1 LIILY
6 NLIEDILD
14 TSDNIE
20 ETNDPAFGSSP
31 TIVDE
36 SQNNFLSEVEENKE
50 KSTLKNS
57 YKVLARKYR
66 PQNFEDLMG
75 QEIMVQTL
83 KNAFKTNRI
92 AHAYILTGVRGIGK
106 TTTARLLARSLN
118 YETETINEPNI
129 EMSELGRHCLEI
141 MESRHI
147 DVIEMDAA
155 SRTGIADIREI
166 IDSVNY
172 SPSSARYKIYI
183 IDEVHM
189 LSKAAFNGLL
199 KTLEE
204 PPSHVKF
211 IFATTE
217 VQKIP
222 LTILSRCQR
231 FDLKRFD
238 HDMIKS
244 LLNNV
249 CEKEMVSVE
258 DPIIDL
264 IAKASGGSA
273 RDSLSLLDQAMAL
286 SNDGNISEEK
296 IRQML
301 GLSDQ
306 SRIIDLYEFIS
317 NAEVEK
323 ALLEAKNQADIGID
337 PVNLIESLGDLIHEL
352 TRLKVTESNDD
363 NLSLG
368 PEGLNRIKALKDKT
382 TVKHLSRYWQM
393 ILKASSE
400 IKNFS
405 NPLAALEMA
414 IIRMAYISDLPTP
427 DEIIKKIEGN
437 DLKLTEKKSPNSE
450 LKNSV
455 KAIPTVSVKSVQ
467 QEKIIEETSDTDP
480 KSFEDIIELVRLKK
494 NIRLQYDLEN
504 NVSLVSFEKGKI
516 ELNILNS
523 DEKILF
529 TLSSKLQEWTKEKWL
544 VVSSSS
550 EGQKTIKEVRDD
562 DEFETRSLIKEHP
575 IYTKASME
583 FDNVDIIS
591 IEEVSK
597 LSLVNDKINDKDD
610 KVENK

>member
-1 LIILY
+1 
-6 NLIEDILD
+6 LD

-20 ETNDPAFGSSP
+20 ETKDLDSDFSQ
-31 TIVDE
+31 TMVDE
-36 SQNNFLSEVEENKE
+36 NQDNLLYEVEENKE
-50 KSTLKNS
+50 KPSSKNN

-118 YETETINEPNI
+118 YETEIINEPNI
-129 EMSELGRHCLEI
+129 DMLEFGKHCLEI

-204 PPSHVKF
+204 PPPHVKF

-244 LLNNV
+244 LINKV
-249 CEKEMVSVE
+249 CEKEKVSIE

-286 SNDGNISEEK
+286 SNDCNISEEK

-317 NAEVEK
+317 NTEIEK
-323 ALLEAKNQADIGID
+323 ALLEVKNQVDIGID

-352 TRLKVTESNDD
+352 TRLKVTDSKDD

-368 PEGLNRIKALKDKT
+368 PESFNRIKLLKDKIS
-382 TVKHLSRYWQM
+382 VKHLSRYWQM

-405 NPLAALEMA
+405 KPLAALEMA
-414 IIRMAYISDLPTP
+414 IIRMSYISDLPTP

-437 DLKLTEKKSPNSE
+437 NTIKSEKKSLNSE
-450 LKNSV
+450 ENNSI
-455 KAIPTVSVKSVQ
+455 KDIPTVSVKPVQ
-467 QEKIIEETSDTDP
+467 QEKIIEENSEVDP
-480 KSFEDIIELVRLKK
+480 KSFEDVIELARLNK
-494 NIRLQYDLEN
+494 NIRLHYDLEN
-504 NVSLVSFEKGKI
+504 NVSLVSFKKGKI
-516 ELNILNS
+516 ELNILNN

-529 TLSSKLQEWTKEKWL
+529 TLSNKLHEWTNEKWL
-544 VVSSSS
+544 IVSSPAQ
-550 EGQKTIKEVRDD
+550 GKKTIKEVRDD
-562 DEFETRSLIKEHP
+562 DELELRSLIKEHP
-575 IYTKASME
+575 IYKKAIIE
-583 FDNVDIIS
+583 FDTVDITS
-591 IEEVSK
+591 IEEVPK
-597 LSLVNDKINDKDD
+597 LSLVSNENNDKDD
-610 KVENK
+610 KVEDK

>member
-1 LIILY
+1 
-6 NLIEDILD
+6 LD

-20 ETNDPAFGSSP
+20 ETNDSALDSSP
-31 TIVDE
+31 TMVDE
-36 SQNNFLSEVEENKE
+36 NQDNFLSEVEENKE
-50 KSTLKNS
+50 KSSSKNS

-129 EMSELGRHCLEI
+129 DMLELGKHCLEI

-155 SRTGIADIREI
+155 SRTGISDIREI

-204 PPSHVKF
+204 PPPHVKF

-238 HDMIKS
+238 HDMIK
-244 LLNNV
+244 LLISKV
-249 CEKEMVSVE
+249 CEKEMVSIE
-258 DPIIDL
+258 DSIIDL

-286 SNDGNISEEK
+286 SSDGNISEEK

-317 NAEVEK
+317 NTEIEK
-323 ALLEAKNQADIGID
+323 ALLEVKDQVDIGTD

-352 TRLKVTESNDD
+352 TRLKVTDSNDD

-368 PEGLNRIKALKDKT
+368 PDGFSRIKSLKDKIS
-382 TVKHLSRYWQM
+382 VKHLSRYWQM

-405 NPLAALEMA
+405 KPLAALEMA
-414 IIRMAYISDLPTP
+414 IIRMSYISDLPTP

-437 DLKLTEKKSPNSE
+437 KTELSEKKSPNSE
-450 LKNSV
+450 LNSTNSEANSTMKV
-455 KAIPTVSVKSVQ
+455 VPAVSVKPVQ
-467 QEKIIEETSDTDP
+467 QEKMIEENREFNP
-480 KSFEDIIELVRLKK
+480 KSFEDIIELVRLNK

-516 ELNILNS
+516 ELNILNN

-529 TLSSKLQEWTKEKWL
+529 TLSNKLQEWTNEKWL
-544 VVSSSS
+544 IVSSSAQ
-550 EGQKTIKEVRDD
+550 GQKTIKEVRDD
-562 DEFETRSLIKEHP
+562 DKFELQSLIKEHP
-575 IYTKASME
+575 IYKKAIME
-583 FDNVDIIS
+583 FDIVDITS
-591 IEEVSK
+591 IEEVPK
-597 LSLVNDKINDKDD
+597 LSLVSNENNYKDD
-610 KVENK
+610 KVEDK

>member
-1 LIILY
+1 M
-6 NLIEDILD
+6 D
-14 TSDNIE
+14 TSDNIGE
-20 ETNDPAFGSSP
+20 NNDSVLESSP
-31 TIVDE
+31 TMADE
-36 SQNNFLSEVEENKE
+36 NQNNFLSEVEENSE
-50 KSTLKNS
+50 KSSSKNS

-129 EMSELGRHCLEI
+129 DMLELGKHCLEI

-204 PPSHVKF
+204 PPPHVKF

-238 HDMIKS
+238 HDMIK
-244 LLNNV
+244 LLINKV
-249 CEKEMVSVE
+249 CEKEMVSIE

-286 SNDGNISEEK
+286 SNDDNISEEK

-317 NAEVEK
+317 NTEIEK
-323 ALLEAKNQADIGID
+323 ALLEVKDQVDIGID

-352 TRLKVTESNDD
+352 TRLKVTDSKDD

-368 PEGLNRIKALKDKT
+368 PEGFNRIKLLKDKT
-382 TVKHLSRYWQM
+382 SVKHLSRYWQM

-405 NPLAALEMA
+405 KPLAALEMA
-414 IIRMAYISDLPTP
+414 IIRMSYISDLPTP
-427 DEIIKKIEGN
+427 DEIIKKIEEGN
-437 DLKLTEKKSPNSE
+437 AESSEKKSPNSE
-450 LKNSV
+450 INNSI
-455 KAIPTVSVKSVQ
+455 KIIPTVSVKPVQ
-467 QEKIIEETSDTDP
+467 QEKIIEENNQVDP
-480 KSFEDIIELVRLKK
+480 KSFEDIIELVRLNK

-516 ELNILNS
+516 ELNILNN

-529 TLSSKLQEWTKEKWL
+529 TLSNKLQEWTNEKWL
-544 VVSSSS
+544 IVSSSAK
-550 EGQKTIKEVRDD
+550 GQKTIKEVRDD
-562 DEFETRSLIKEHP
+562 DKFELQSLIKEHP
-575 IYTKASME
+575 IYTKAKME
-583 FDNVDIIS
+583 FDTVDITS
-591 IEEVSK
+591 IEEVPK
-597 LSLVNDKINDKDD
+597 LSLVSNENNDKED
-610 KVENK
+610 KVEDK

>member
-1 LIILY
+1 M
-6 NLIEDILD
+6 D

-20 ETNDPAFGSSP
+20 ETNDTVLDSSP
-31 TIVDE
+31 TMADE
-36 SQNNFLSEVEENKE
+36 NQDNFLSEVEENKE
-50 KSTLKNS
+50 KSSSKNS

-118 YETETINEPNI
+118 YETEAINKPNI
-129 EMSELGRHCLEI
+129 DMSELGKHCLEI

-238 HDMIKS
+238 HDMIK
-244 LLNNV
+244 LLINKV
-249 CEKEMVSVE
+249 CKKEMVSIE

-317 NAEVEK
+317 NTEIEK
-323 ALLEAKNQADIGID
+323 ALLEVKDQVDIGID
-337 PVNLIESLGDLIHEL
+337 PINLIESLGDLIHEL
-352 TRLKVTESNDD
+352 TRLKVTDSNDD

-368 PEGLNRIKALKDKT
+368 PEGFNRIKSLKDKT
-382 TVKHLSRYWQM
+382 SVKHLSRYWQM

-405 NPLAALEMA
+405 KPLAALEMA
-414 IIRMAYISDLPTP
+414 IIRMSYISDLPTP
-427 DEIIKKIEGN
+427 DEIIKKIEEKN
-437 DLKLTEKKSPNSE
+437 TELSEKKSPDSEINNSI
-450 LKNSV
+450 KV
-455 KAIPTVSVKSVQ
+455 TPTVSVKPVQ
-467 QEKIIEETSDTDP
+467 QEKIIEENCDTDL
-480 KSFEDIIELVRLKK
+480 KSFEDIIELVKLNK

-504 NVSLVSFEKGKI
+504 NVSLVSFERGKI
-516 ELNILNS
+516 ELNILNN

-529 TLSSKLQEWTKEKWL
+529 TLSNKLKEWTHEKWL
-544 VVSSSS
+544 VVNSSLQ
-550 EGQKTIKEVRDD
+550 GKKTIKEVRDNK
-562 DEFETRSLIKEHP
+562 EFELQSLIKEHP
-575 IYTKASME
+575 IYTKAIME
-583 FDNVDIIS
+583 FDTVEISS
-591 IEEVSK
+591 IEEVPK
-597 LSLVNDKINDKDD
+597 LSLVSNKNNDKED
-610 KVENK
+610 KVKDK

>member
-1 LIILY
+1 M
-6 NLIEDILD
+6 E

-20 ETNDPAFGSSP
+20 ETNDTVLDSSQ
-31 TIVDE
+31 TMADE
-36 SQNNFLSEVEENKE
+36 NQDNLLSEVEENNE
-50 KSTLKNS
+50 KSSKNS

-83 KNAFKTNRI
+83 KNAFKINRI

-129 EMSELGRHCLEI
+129 DMLELGKHCLEI

-204 PPSHVKF
+204 PPPHVKF

-238 HDMIKS
+238 HDMIK
-244 LLNNV
+244 LLINKV
-249 CEKEMVSVE
+249 CEKEMVSIE

-317 NAEVEK
+317 NTEIEK
-323 ALLEAKNQADIGID
+323 ALLEVKDQVDIGID
-337 PVNLIESLGDLIHEL
+337 PVILIESLGDLIHEL
-352 TRLKVTESNDD
+352 TRLKVTDSNDD

-368 PEGLNRIKALKDKT
+368 PEGFSRIKSLKDKIS
-382 TVKHLSRYWQM
+382 VKHLSRYWQM

-405 NPLAALEMA
+405 KPLAALEMA
-414 IIRMAYISDLPTP
+414 IIRMSYISDLPTP

-437 DLKLTEKKSPNSE
+437 KTELSEKKSPNSE
-450 LKNSV
+450 ANNTIKV
-455 KAIPTVSVKSVQ
+455 VPTVSVKPVQ
-467 QEKIIEETSDTDP
+467 QEKIIEENSEFDT
-480 KSFEDIIELVRLKK
+480 KSFEDIIELVRLNK

-516 ELNILNS
+516 ELNILNN

-529 TLSSKLQEWTKEKWL
+529 TLSNKLQEWTNEKWL
-544 VVSSSS
+544 IVSSS
-550 EGQKTIKEVRDD
+550 EQGQKTIKEVRDD
-562 DEFETRSLIKEHP
+562 DKFELQSLIKEHP
-575 IYTKASME
+575 IYKKAIME
-583 FDNVDIIS
+583 FDIVNITS
-591 IEEVSK
+591 IEEVPK
-597 LSLVNDKINDKDD
+597 LSLVSNENNDKDD
-610 KVENK
+610 KIEDK

>member
-1 LIILY
+1 M
-6 NLIEDILD
+6 D

-20 ETNDPAFGSSP
+20 ETNDSVLDSSP
-31 TIVDE
+31 TMSDE
-36 SQNNFLSEVEENKE
+36 NQNNFLSEVEENSE
-50 KSTLKNS
+50 KPSSKNS

-66 PQNFEDLMG
+66 PQNFDDLMG

-118 YETETINEPNI
+118 YETETISEPNI
-129 EMSELGRHCLEI
+129 DISELGKHCLEI

-204 PPSHVKF
+204 PPPHVKF

-238 HDMIKS
+238 NDMIK
-244 LLNNV
+244 LLINKV
-249 CEKEMVSVE
+249 CEKEMVSIE

-264 IAKASGGSA
+264 IARASGGSA

-306 SRIIDLYEFIS
+306 GRIIDLYEFIS
-317 NAEVEK
+317 NTEIEK
-323 ALLEAKNQADIGID
+323 ALLEVKDQVDIGID
-337 PVNLIESLGDLIHEL
+337 PINLIESLGDLIHEL
-352 TRLKVTESNDD
+352 TRLKVTDSNDD

-368 PEGLNRIKALKDKT
+368 PEGFNRIKSLKDKT
-382 TVKHLSRYWQM
+382 SVKHLSRYWQM

-405 NPLAALEMA
+405 KPLAALEMA
-414 IIRMAYISDLPTP
+414 IIRMSYISDLPTP
-427 DEIIKKIEGN
+427 DEIIKKIEEKN
-437 DLKLTEKKSPNSE
+437 TELSEKKSPDSEINNSI
-450 LKNSV
+450 KV
-455 KAIPTVSVKSVQ
+455 TPTVSVKPVQ
-467 QEKIIEETSDTDP
+467 QEKIIEENCDTDL
-480 KSFEDIIELVRLKK
+480 KSFEDIIELVKLNK

-504 NVSLVSFEKGKI
+504 NVSLVSFERGKI
-516 ELNILNS
+516 ELNILNN

-529 TLSSKLQEWTKEKWL
+529 TLSNKLQEWTHEKWL
-544 VVSSSS
+544 VVSSSLQ
-550 EGQKTIKEVRDD
+550 GKKTIKEVRDD
-562 DEFETRSLIKEHP
+562 KEFELQSLIKEHP
-575 IYTKASME
+575 IYTKAIME
-583 FDNVDIIS
+583 FDTVEISS
-591 IEEVSK
+591 IEEVPK
-597 LSLVNDKINDKDD
+597 LSLVSNKNNDKED
-610 KVENK
+610 KVKDK

>member
-1 LIILY
+1 M
-6 NLIEDILD
+6 D

>member
-1 LIILY
+1 M
-6 NLIEDILD
+6 D

-20 ETNDPAFGSSP
+20 ETNDTVLDSSP
-31 TIVDE
+31 TMADE
-36 SQNNFLSEVEENKE
+36 NQDNFLSEVEENKE
-50 KSTLKNS
+50 KSSSKNS

-118 YETETINEPNI
+118 YETEAINEPNI
-129 EMSELGRHCLEI
+129 DMSELGKHCLEI

-238 HDMIKS
+238 HDMIK
-244 LLNNV
+244 LLINKV
-249 CEKEMVSVE
+249 CKKEMVSIE

-317 NAEVEK
+317 NTEIEK
-323 ALLEAKNQADIGID
+323 ALLEVKDQVDIGID

-352 TRLKVTESNDD
+352 TRLKVTDSNDD

-368 PEGLNRIKALKDKT
+368 PEGFSRIKSLKDKIS
-382 TVKHLSRYWQM
+382 VKHLSRYWQM

-405 NPLAALEMA
+405 KSLAALEMA
-414 IIRMAYISDLPTP
+414 IIRMSYISDLPTP
-427 DEIIKKIEGN
+427 DEIIKKIEEN
-437 DLKLTEKKSPNSE
+437 KTESSEKKSPNSE
-450 LKNSV
+450 TNNNIKV
-455 KAIPTVSVKSVQ
+455 VPTVSVKPVQ
-467 QEKIIEETSDTDP
+467 QEKIIEENSEFDP
-480 KSFEDIIELVRLKK
+480 KGFEDIIELVRLNK

-516 ELNILNS
+516 ELNILNN

-529 TLSSKLQEWTKEKWL
+529 NLSNKLQEWTNEKWL
-544 VVSSSS
+544 IVSSSAQ
-550 EGQKTIKEVRDD
+550 GQKTIQEVRDD
-562 DEFETRSLIKEHP
+562 DKFELQSLIKEHP
-575 IYTKASME
+575 IYKKTIME
-583 FDNVDIIS
+583 FDIVDITS
-591 IEEVSK
+591 IEEVPK
-597 LSLVNDKINDKDD
+597 LSLVSNENNDKDD
-610 KVENK
+610 KVEDK

>member
-1 LIILY
+1 M
-6 NLIEDILD
+6 D

-83 KNAFKTNRI
+83 RNAFKTNRI

-244 LLNNV
+244 LINNV
-249 CEKEMVSVE
+249 CEKEMVSIE
-258 DPIIDL
+258 DQIIDL

-273 RDSLSLLDQAMAL
+273 RDSLSLLDQAIAL

-306 SRIIDLYEFIS
+306 NRIIDLYEFIS

-323 ALLEAKNQADIGID
+323 ALLEAKDQADTGID

-368 PEGLNRIKALKDKT
+368 PEGLNRIKSLKDKT

>member
-1 LIILY
+1 M
-6 NLIEDILD
+6 D

-20 ETNDPAFGSSP
+20 ETNDTVLDSSP
-31 TIVDE
+31 TMADE
-36 SQNNFLSEVEENKE
+36 NQDNFLSEVEENKE
-50 KSTLKNS
+50 KSSSKNS

-118 YETETINEPNI
+118 YETEAINKPNI
-129 EMSELGRHCLEI
+129 DMSELGKHCLEI

-238 HDMIKS
+238 HDMIK
-244 LLNNV
+244 LLINKV
-249 CEKEMVSVE
+249 CKKEMVSIE

-317 NAEVEK
+317 NTEIEK
-323 ALLEAKNQADIGID
+323 ALLEVKDQVDIGID

-352 TRLKVTESNDD
+352 TRLKVTDSNDD

-368 PEGLNRIKALKDKT
+368 PEGFSRIKSLKDKIS
-382 TVKHLSRYWQM
+382 VKHLSRYWQM

-405 NPLAALEMA
+405 KSLAALEMA
-414 IIRMAYISDLPTP
+414 IIRMSYISDLPTP
-427 DEIIKKIEGN
+427 DEIIKKIEEN
-437 DLKLTEKKSPNSE
+437 KTESSEKKSPNSE
-450 LKNSV
+450 TNNNIKV
-455 KAIPTVSVKSVQ
+455 VPTVSVKPVQ
-467 QEKIIEETSDTDP
+467 QEKIIEENSEFDP
-480 KSFEDIIELVRLKK
+480 KGFEDIIELVRLNK

-504 NVSLVSFEKGKI
+504 NVSLVSFQKGKI
-516 ELNILNS
+516 ELNILNN

-529 TLSSKLQEWTKEKWL
+529 TLSNKLQEWTNEKWL
-544 VVSSSS
+544 IVSSSAQ
-550 EGQKTIKEVRDD
+550 GQKTIQELRDD
-562 DEFETRSLIKEHP
+562 DKFELQSLIKEHP
-575 IYTKASME
+575 IYKKTIME
-583 FDNVDIIS
+583 FDIVDITS
-591 IEEVSK
+591 IEEVPK
-597 LSLVNDKINDKDD
+597 LSLVSNENNNKDD
-610 KVENK
+610 KVEDE

>member
-1 LIILY
+1 M
-6 NLIEDILD
+6 D
-14 TSDNIE
+14 TSDNIGKN
-20 ETNDPAFGSSP
+20 NDSVLESSP
-31 TIVDE
+31 TMADE
-36 SQNNFLSEVEENKE
+36 NQNNFLSEVEENSE
-50 KSTLKNS
+50 KSSSKNS

-83 KNAFKTNRI
+83 KNAFKINRI

-129 EMSELGRHCLEI
+129 DMLELGRHCLEI

-204 PPSHVKF
+204 PPPHVKF

-238 HDMIKS
+238 HDMIK
-244 LLNNV
+244 LLINKV
-249 CEKEMVSVE
+249 CEKEMVSIE

-286 SNDGNISEEK
+286 SNDDNISEEK

-317 NAEVEK
+317 NTEIEK
-323 ALLEAKNQADIGID
+323 ALLEVKDQVDIGID

-352 TRLKVTESNDD
+352 TRLKVTDSKDD

-368 PEGLNRIKALKDKT
+368 PEGFNRIKLIKDKT
-382 TVKHLSRYWQM
+382 SVKHLSRYWQM

-405 NPLAALEMA
+405 KPLAALEMA
-414 IIRMAYISDLPTP
+414 IIRMSYISDLPTP
-427 DEIIKKIEGN
+427 DEIIKKIEEGN
-437 DLKLTEKKSPNSE
+437 AESSEKKSPNSE
-450 LKNSV
+450 INNSI
-455 KAIPTVSVKSVQ
+455 KIIPTVSVKPVQ
-467 QEKIIEETSDTDP
+467 QEKIIEENNQVDP
-480 KSFEDIIELVRLKK
+480 KSFEDIIELVRLNK

-504 NVSLVSFEKGKI
+504 NASLVSFEKGKI
-516 ELNILNS
+516 ELNILNN

-529 TLSSKLQEWTKEKWL
+529 TLSNKLQEWTNEKWL
-544 VVSSSS
+544 IVSSSAQ
-550 EGQKTIKEVRDD
+550 GQKTIKEVRDD
-562 DEFETRSLIKEHP
+562 DKFELQSLIKEHP
-575 IYTKASME
+575 IYTKAKTE
-583 FDNVDIIS
+583 FDTVDITS
-591 IEEVSK
+591 IEEVPK
-597 LSLVNDKINDKDD
+597 LSLVSNENSDKED
-610 KVENK
+610 KVEDK

>member
-1 LIILY
+1 M
-6 NLIEDILD
+6 D

-83 KNAFKTNRI
+83 RNAFKTNRI

-129 EMSELGRHCLEI
+129 EMSELDRHCLEI

-352 TRLKVTESNDD
+352 TRLKVTEDNGD

-467 QEKIIEETSDTDP
+467 QEKIIEETSDTNP

-597 LSLVNDKINDKDD
+597 LSLVNDKINDIDD
-610 KVENK
+610 KVEDK

>member
-1 LIILY
+1 M
-6 NLIEDILD
+6 D
-14 TSDNIE
+14 TSDKMDK
-20 ETNDPAFGSSP
+20 TNDLPLDSSP
-31 TIVDE
+31 TMVDE
-36 SQNNFLSEVEENKE
+36 NQNNFFSEVEENRE
-50 KSTLKNS
+50 KSSFKNS

-118 YETETINEPNI
+118 YETETVNEPNI
-129 EMSELGRHCLEI
+129 DMPEIGKHCQEI

-204 PPSHVKF
+204 PPTHVKF

-238 HDMIKS
+238 HDMIK
-244 LLNNV
+244 LLINNV
-249 CEKEMVSVE
+249 CEKEMISIE

-317 NAEVEK
+317 NTEVEK
-323 ALLEAKNQADIGID
+323 ALTEAKDQVDIGID

-352 TRLKVTESNDD
+352 TRLKVTDSNDD

-368 PEGLNRIKALKDKT
+368 PEGFDRIRSLKDKT
-382 TVKHLSRYWQM
+382 SVKYLSRYWQM

-405 NPLAALEMA
+405 KPLAALEMA

-427 DEIIKKIEGN
+427 DEIIKKIEGDN
-437 DLKLTEKKSPNSE
+437 VKPSEKKTSNSE
-450 LKNSV
+450 LNNSI
-455 KAIPTVSVKSVQ
+455 KAIPAVSVKPVQ
-467 QEKIIEETSDTDP
+467 QEKIIEESSYADP
-480 KSFEDIIELVRLKK
+480 KSFKDIIELIRLNK

-504 NVSLVSFEKGKI
+504 NVSLVSFERGKI
-516 ELNILNS
+516 ELNILNN
-523 DEKILF
+523 DEKILS
-529 TLSSKLQEWTKEKWL
+529 TLSNKLQELTHEKWSI
-544 VVSSSS
+544 VSSLS
-550 EGQKTIKEVRDD
+550 EGQKTIKEARDD
-562 DEFETRSLIKEHP
+562 DEFEVRSLIKEHP
-575 IYTKASME
+575 IYKEALNE

-591 IEEVSK
+591 IEEVPK
-597 LSLVNDKINDKDD
+597 LSLVGNENDDKDD
-610 KVENK
+610 RVENK

>member
-1 LIILY
+1 
-6 NLIEDILD
+6 LD

-20 ETNDPAFGSSP
+20 ETNDTVLDSSP
-31 TIVDE
+31 TMADE
-36 SQNNFLSEVEENKE
+36 NQDNFLSEVEENKE
-50 KSTLKNS
+50 KSSSKNS

-118 YETETINEPNI
+118 YETEAINEPNI
-129 EMSELGRHCLEI
+129 DMSELGKHCLEI

-238 HDMIKS
+238 HDMIK
-244 LLNNV
+244 LLINKV
-249 CEKEMVSVE
+249 CKKEMVSIE

-317 NAEVEK
+317 NTEIEK
-323 ALLEAKNQADIGID
+323 ALLEVKDQVDIGID

-352 TRLKVTESNDD
+352 TRLKVTDSNDD

-368 PEGLNRIKALKDKT
+368 PEGFSRIKSLKDKIS
-382 TVKHLSRYWQM
+382 VKHLSRYWQM

-405 NPLAALEMA
+405 KSLAALEMA
-414 IIRMAYISDLPTP
+414 IIRMSYISDLPTP
-427 DEIIKKIEGN
+427 DEIIKKIEEN
-437 DLKLTEKKSPNSE
+437 KTESSEKKSPNSE
-450 LKNSV
+450 TNNNIKV
-455 KAIPTVSVKSVQ
+455 VPTVSVKPVQ
-467 QEKIIEETSDTDP
+467 QEKIIEENSEFDP
-480 KSFEDIIELVRLKK
+480 KGFEDIIELVRLNK

-516 ELNILNS
+516 ELNILNN

-529 TLSSKLQEWTKEKWL
+529 NLSNKLQEWTNEKWL
-544 VVSSSS
+544 IVSSSAQ
-550 EGQKTIKEVRDD
+550 GQKTIQEVRDD
-562 DEFETRSLIKEHP
+562 DKFELQSLIKEHP
-575 IYTKASME
+575 IYKKTIME
-583 FDNVDIIS
+583 FDIVDITL
-591 IEEVSK
+591 IEEVPK
-597 LSLVNDKINDKDD
+597 LSLVSNENNDKDD
-610 KVENK
+610 KVEDE

>member
-1 LIILY
+1 
-6 NLIEDILD
+6 LD

-20 ETNDPAFGSSP
+20 ETNDTVLDSSP
-31 TIVDE
+31 TMADE
-36 SQNNFLSEVEENKE
+36 NQDNFLSEVEENKE
-50 KSTLKNS
+50 KSSSKNS

-118 YETETINEPNI
+118 YETEAINKPNI
-129 EMSELGRHCLEI
+129 DMSELGKHCLEI

-238 HDMIKS
+238 HDMIK
-244 LLNNV
+244 LLINKV
-249 CEKEMVSVE
+249 CKKEMVSIE

-317 NAEVEK
+317 NTEIEK
-323 ALLEAKNQADIGID
+323 ALLEVKDQVDIGID

-352 TRLKVTESNDD
+352 TRLKVTDSNDD

-368 PEGLNRIKALKDKT
+368 PEGFSRIKSLKDKIS
-382 TVKHLSRYWQM
+382 VKHLSRYWQM

-405 NPLAALEMA
+405 KSLAALEMA
-414 IIRMAYISDLPTP
+414 IIRMSYISDLPTP
-427 DEIIKKIEGN
+427 DEIIKKIEEN
-437 DLKLTEKKSPNSE
+437 KTESSEKKSPNSE
-450 LKNSV
+450 TNNNIKV
-455 KAIPTVSVKSVQ
+455 VPTVSVKPVQ
-467 QEKIIEETSDTDP
+467 QEKIIEENSEFDP
-480 KSFEDIIELVRLKK
+480 KGFEDIIELVRLNK

-516 ELNILNS
+516 ELNILNN

-529 TLSSKLQEWTKEKWL
+529 TLSNKLQEWTNEKWL
-544 VVSSSS
+544 IVSSSAQ
-550 EGQKTIKEVRDD
+550 GQKTIQELRDD
-562 DEFETRSLIKEHP
+562 DKFELQSLIKEHP
-575 IYTKASME
+575 IYKKTIME
-583 FDNVDIIS
+583 FDIVDITS
-591 IEEVSK
+591 IEEVPK
-597 LSLVNDKINDKDD
+597 LSLVSNENNDKDD
-610 KVENK
+610 KVEDE

>member
-1 LIILY
+1 M
-6 NLIEDILD
+6 D

-20 ETNDPAFGSSP
+20 ETNDSALDSSP
-31 TIVDE
+31 TMVDE
-36 SQNNFLSEVEENKE
+36 NQDNFLSEVEENKE
-50 KSTLKNS
+50 KSSSKNS

-129 EMSELGRHCLEI
+129 DMLELGKHCLEI

-155 SRTGIADIREI
+155 SRTGISDIREI

-204 PPSHVKF
+204 PPPHVKF

-238 HDMIKS
+238 HDMIK
-244 LLNNV
+244 LLISKV
-249 CEKEMVSVE
+249 CEKEMVSIE
-258 DPIIDL
+258 DSIIDL

-286 SNDGNISEEK
+286 SSDGNISEEK

-317 NAEVEK
+317 NTEIEK
-323 ALLEAKNQADIGID
+323 ALLEVKDQVDIGTD

-352 TRLKVTESNDD
+352 TRLKVTDSNDD

-368 PEGLNRIKALKDKT
+368 PEGFSRIKSLKDKIS
-382 TVKHLSRYWQM
+382 VKHLSRYWQM

-405 NPLAALEMA
+405 KPLAALEMA
-414 IIRMAYISDLPTP
+414 IIRMSYISDLPTP

-437 DLKLTEKKSPNSE
+437 KTELSEKKSPNSE
-450 LKNSV
+450 LNSTNSEANSTMKV
-455 KAIPTVSVKSVQ
+455 VPAVSVKPVQ
-467 QEKIIEETSDTDP
+467 QEKMIEENREFDP
-480 KSFEDIIELVRLKK
+480 KSFEDIIELVRLNK

-516 ELNILNS
+516 ELKILNN

-529 TLSSKLQEWTKEKWL
+529 TLSNKLQEWTNEKWL
-544 VVSSSS
+544 IVSSSAQ
-550 EGQKTIKEVRDD
+550 GQKTIKEVRDD
-562 DEFETRSLIKEHP
+562 DKFELQSLIKEHP
-575 IYTKASME
+575 IYKKAIME
-583 FDNVDIIS
+583 FDIVDITS
-591 IEEVSK
+591 IEEVPK
-597 LSLVNDKINDKDD
+597 LSLVSNENNYKDD
-610 KVENK
+610 KVEDK

>member
-1 LIILY
+1 M
-6 NLIEDILD
+6 D

-20 ETNDPAFGSSP
+20 ETNDSVLDSSP
-31 TIVDE
+31 TMSDE
-36 SQNNFLSEVEENKE
+36 NQNNFLSEVEENSE
-50 KSTLKNS
+50 KPSSKNS

-118 YETETINEPNI
+118 YETETISEPNI
-129 EMSELGRHCLEI
+129 DISELGKHCLEI

-204 PPSHVKF
+204 PPPHVKF

-238 HDMIKS
+238 NDMIK
-244 LLNNV
+244 LLINKV
-249 CEKEMVSVE
+249 CEKEMVSIE

-264 IAKASGGSA
+264 IARASGGSA

-306 SRIIDLYEFIS
+306 GRIIDLYEFIS
-317 NAEVEK
+317 NTEIEK
-323 ALLEAKNQADIGID
+323 ALLEVKDQVDIGID
-337 PVNLIESLGDLIHEL
+337 PINLIESLGDLIHEL
-352 TRLKVTESNDD
+352 TRLKVTDSNDD

-368 PEGLNRIKALKDKT
+368 PEGFNRIKSLKDKT
-382 TVKHLSRYWQM
+382 SVKHLSRYWQM

-405 NPLAALEMA
+405 KPLAALEMA
-414 IIRMAYISDLPTP
+414 IIRMSYISDLPTP
-427 DEIIKKIEGN
+427 DEIIKKIEEKN
-437 DLKLTEKKSPNSE
+437 TELSEKKSPDSEINNSI
-450 LKNSV
+450 KV
-455 KAIPTVSVKSVQ
+455 TPTVSVKPVQ
-467 QEKIIEETSDTDP
+467 QEKIIEENCDTDL
-480 KSFEDIIELVRLKK
+480 KSFEDIIELVKLNK

-504 NVSLVSFEKGKI
+504 NVSLVSFERGKI
-516 ELNILNS
+516 ELNILNN

-529 TLSSKLQEWTKEKWL
+529 TLSNKLQEWTHEKWL
-544 VVSSSS
+544 VVSSSLQ
-550 EGQKTIKEVRDD
+550 GKKTIKEVRDD
-562 DEFETRSLIKEHP
+562 KEFELQSLIKEHP
-575 IYTKASME
+575 IYTKAIME
-583 FDNVDIIS
+583 FDTVEISS
-591 IEEVSK
+591 IEEVPK
-597 LSLVNDKINDKDD
+597 LSLVSNKNNDKED
-610 KVENK
+610 KVKDK

>member
-1 LIILY
+1 M
-6 NLIEDILD
+6 D

-20 ETNDPAFGSSP
+20 ETNDTVLDSSP
-31 TIVDE
+31 TMADE
-36 SQNNFLSEVEENKE
+36 NQDNFLSEVEENKE
-50 KSTLKNS
+50 KSSSKNS

-118 YETETINEPNI
+118 YETEAINKPNI
-129 EMSELGRHCLEI
+129 DMSELGKHCLEI

-238 HDMIKS
+238 HDMIK
-244 LLNNV
+244 LLINKV
-249 CEKEMVSVE
+249 CKKEMVSIE

-317 NAEVEK
+317 NTEIEK
-323 ALLEAKNQADIGID
+323 ALLEVKDQVDIGID

-352 TRLKVTESNDD
+352 TRLKVTDSNDD

-368 PEGLNRIKALKDKT
+368 PEGFSRIKSLKDKIS
-382 TVKHLSRYWQM
+382 VKHLSRYWQM

-405 NPLAALEMA
+405 KSLAALEMA
-414 IIRMAYISDLPTP
+414 IIRMSYISDLPTP
-427 DEIIKKIEGN
+427 DEIIKKIEEN
-437 DLKLTEKKSPNSE
+437 KTESSEKKSPNSE
-450 LKNSV
+450 TNNNIKV
-455 KAIPTVSVKSVQ
+455 VPTVSVKPVQ
-467 QEKIIEETSDTDP
+467 QEKIIEENSEFDP
-480 KSFEDIIELVRLKK
+480 KGFEDIIELVRLNK

-516 ELNILNS
+516 ELNILNN

-529 TLSSKLQEWTKEKWL
+529 TLSNKLQEWTNEKWL
-544 VVSSSS
+544 IVSSSAQ
-550 EGQKTIKEVRDD
+550 GQKTIQELRDD
-562 DEFETRSLIKEHP
+562 DKFELQSLIKEHP
-575 IYTKASME
+575 IYKKTIME
-583 FDNVDIIS
+583 FDIVDITL
-591 IEEVSK
+591 IEEVPK
-597 LSLVNDKINDKDD
+597 LSLVSNENNDKDD
-610 KVENK
+610 KVEDE

>member
-1 LIILY
+1 M
-6 NLIEDILD
+6 E

-20 ETNDPAFGSSP
+20 ETNDIVLDSSQ
-31 TIVDE
+31 TMADE
-36 SQNNFLSEVEENKE
+36 NQDNLLSEVEENNE
-50 KSTLKNS
+50 KSSKNS

-83 KNAFKTNRI
+83 KNAFKINRI

-129 EMSELGRHCLEI
+129 DMLELGKHCLEI

-204 PPSHVKF
+204 PPLHVKF

-238 HDMIKS
+238 HDMIK
-244 LLNNV
+244 LLINKV
-249 CEKEMVSVE
+249 CEKEMVSIE

-317 NAEVEK
+317 NTEIEK
-323 ALLEAKNQADIGID
+323 ALLEVKDQVDIGID
-337 PVNLIESLGDLIHEL
+337 PVILIESLGDLIHEL
-352 TRLKVTESNDD
+352 TRLKVTDSNDD

-368 PEGLNRIKALKDKT
+368 PEGFSRIKSLKDKIS
-382 TVKHLSRYWQM
+382 VKHLSRYWQM

-405 NPLAALEMA
+405 KPLAALEMA
-414 IIRMAYISDLPTP
+414 IIRMSYISDLPTP

-437 DLKLTEKKSPNSE
+437 KTELSEKKSPNSE
-450 LKNSV
+450 ANNTIKV
-455 KAIPTVSVKSVQ
+455 VPTVSVKPVQ
-467 QEKIIEETSDTDP
+467 QEKIIEENSEFDT
-480 KSFEDIIELVRLKK
+480 KSFEDIIELVRLNK

-516 ELNILNS
+516 ELNILNN

-529 TLSSKLQEWTKEKWL
+529 TLSNKLQEWTNEKWL
-544 VVSSSS
+544 IVNSSAQ
-550 EGQKTIKEVRDD
+550 GQKTIKEVRDD
-562 DEFETRSLIKEHP
+562 DKFELQSLIKEHP
-575 IYTKASME
+575 IYKKAIME
-583 FDNVDIIS
+583 FDIVDITS
-591 IEEVSK
+591 IEEAPK
-597 LSLVNDKINDKDD
+597 LSLVSNENNYKDD
-610 KVENK
+610 KVEDK

>member
-1 LIILY
+1 
-6 NLIEDILD
+6 LD

-20 ETNDPAFGSSP
+20 EANDTVLDSSP
-31 TIVDE
+31 TMTDE
-36 SQNNFLSEVEENKE
+36 NQDNFLSETEENKE
-50 KSTLKNS
+50 KSSYKNS

-129 EMSELGRHCLEI
+129 DMLELGKHCLEI

-204 PPSHVKF
+204 PPPHVKF

-244 LLNNV
+244 LINKV
-249 CEKEMVSVE
+249 CEKERVSIE

-286 SNDGNISEEK
+286 SNEDYISEEK

-317 NAEVEK
+317 NTEIEK
-323 ALLEAKNQADIGID
+323 ALLEVKDQVDIGID

-352 TRLKVTESNDD
+352 TRLKVTDSNND

-368 PEGLNRIKALKDKT
+368 PEGFNRIKLLKDKT
-382 TVKHLSRYWQM
+382 SVKHLSRYWQM

-405 NPLAALEMA
+405 KPLAALEMA
-414 IIRMAYISDLPTP
+414 IIRMSYISDLPTP
-427 DEIIKKIEGN
+427 DEIIKKIEEGN
-437 DLKLTEKKSPNSE
+437 AESSEKKSPNSE
-450 LKNSV
+450 INNSI
-455 KAIPTVSVKSVQ
+455 KIIPTVSVKPVQ
-467 QEKIIEETSDTDP
+467 QEKIIEENNQVDP
-480 KSFEDIIELVRLKK
+480 KSFEDIIELVRLNK

-516 ELNILNS
+516 ELNILNN

-529 TLSSKLQEWTKEKWL
+529 TLSNKLQELTNEKWL
-544 VVSSSS
+544 IVSSSAK
-550 EGQKTIKEVRDD
+550 GQKTIKEVRDD
-562 DEFETRSLIKEHP
+562 DKFELQSLIKEHP
-575 IYTKASME
+575 IYTKAKME
-583 FDNVDIIS
+583 FDTVDITS
-591 IEEVSK
+591 IEEVPK
-597 LSLVNDKINDKDD
+597 LSLVSNENNDKED
-610 KVENK
+610 KVEDK

>member
-1 LIILY
+1 M
-6 NLIEDILD
+6 D

-20 ETNDPAFGSSP
+20 ETNDTVLDSSP
-31 TIVDE
+31 TMADE
-36 SQNNFLSEVEENKE
+36 NQDNFLSEVEENKE
-50 KSTLKNS
+50 KSSSKNS

-118 YETETINEPNI
+118 YETEAINKPNI
-129 EMSELGRHCLEI
+129 DMSELGKHCLEI

-238 HDMIKS
+238 HDMIK
-244 LLNNV
+244 LLINKV
-249 CEKEMVSVE
+249 CKKEMVSIE

-317 NAEVEK
+317 NTEIEK
-323 ALLEAKNQADIGID
+323 ALLEVKDQVDIGID

-352 TRLKVTESNDD
+352 TRLKVTDSNDD

-368 PEGLNRIKALKDKT
+368 PEGFSRIKSLKDKIS
-382 TVKHLSRYWQM
+382 VKHLSRYWQM

-405 NPLAALEMA
+405 KSLAALEMA
-414 IIRMAYISDLPTP
+414 IIRMSYISDLPTP
-427 DEIIKKIEGN
+427 DEIIKKIEEN
-437 DLKLTEKKSPNSE
+437 KTESSEKKSPNSE
-450 LKNSV
+450 TNNNIKV
-455 KAIPTVSVKSVQ
+455 VPTVSVKPVQ
-467 QEKIIEETSDTDP
+467 QEKIIEENSEFDP
-480 KSFEDIIELVRLKK
+480 KGFEDIIELVRLNK

-516 ELNILNS
+516 ELNILNN

-529 TLSSKLQEWTKEKWL
+529 TLSNKLQEWTNEKWL
-544 VVSSSS
+544 IVSSSAQ
-550 EGQKTIKEVRDD
+550 GQKTIQELRDD
-562 DEFETRSLIKEHP
+562 DKFELQSLIKEHP
-575 IYTKASME
+575 IYKKTIME
-583 FDNVDIIS
+583 FDIVDITS
-591 IEEVSK
+591 IEEVPK
-597 LSLVNDKINDKDD
+597 LSLVSNENNDKND
-610 KVENK
+610 KVEDK

>member
-1 LIILY
+1 
-6 NLIEDILD
+6 LD

-20 ETNDPAFGSSP
+20 ETNDTVLDSSP
-31 TIVDE
+31 TMTDE
-36 SQNNFLSEVEENKE
+36 NQDNFLSEAEENKE
-50 KSTLKNS
+50 KSSYKNS

-129 EMSELGRHCLEI
+129 DMLELGKHCLEI

-204 PPSHVKF
+204 PPPHVKF

-238 HDMIKS
+238 HDMIK
-244 LLNNV
+244 LLINKV
-249 CEKEMVSVE
+249 CEKEMVSIE

-286 SNDGNISEEK
+286 SNDDNISEEK

-317 NAEVEK
+317 NTEIEK
-323 ALLEAKNQADIGID
+323 ALLEVKDQVDIGID

-352 TRLKVTESNDD
+352 TRLKVTDSKDD

-368 PEGLNRIKALKDKT
+368 PEGFNRIKLLKDKT
-382 TVKHLSRYWQM
+382 SVKHLSRYWQM

-405 NPLAALEMA
+405 KPLAALEMA
-414 IIRMAYISDLPTP
+414 IIRMSYISDLPTP
-427 DEIIKKIEGN
+427 DEIIKKIEEGN
-437 DLKLTEKKSPNSE
+437 AESSEKKSPNSE
-450 LKNSV
+450 INNSI
-455 KAIPTVSVKSVQ
+455 KIIPTVSVKPVQ
-467 QEKIIEETSDTDP
+467 QEKIIEENNQVDP
-480 KSFEDIIELVRLKK
+480 KSFEDIIELVRLNK

-516 ELNILNS
+516 ELNILNN

-529 TLSSKLQEWTKEKWL
+529 TLSNKLQEWTNEKWL
-544 VVSSSS
+544 IVSSSAK
-550 EGQKTIKEVRDD
+550 GQKTIKEVRDD
-562 DEFETRSLIKEHP
+562 DKFELQSLIKEHP
-575 IYTKASME
+575 IYTKAKME
-583 FDNVDIIS
+583 FDTVDITS
-591 IEEVSK
+591 IEEVPK
-597 LSLVNDKINDKDD
+597 LSLVSNENNDKED
-610 KVENK
+610 KVEDK

>member
-1 LIILY
+1 M
-6 NLIEDILD
+6 D
-14 TSDNIE
+14 TSDNIGE
-20 ETNDPAFGSSP
+20 NNDSVLESSP
-31 TIVDE
+31 TMADE
-36 SQNNFLSEVEENKE
+36 NQNNFLSEVEENSE
-50 KSTLKNS
+50 KSSSKNS

-129 EMSELGRHCLEI
+129 DMLELGKHCLEI

-204 PPSHVKF
+204 PPPHVKF

-238 HDMIKS
+238 HDMIK
-244 LLNNV
+244 LLINKV
-249 CEKEMVSVE
+249 CEKEMVSIE

-286 SNDGNISEEK
+286 SNDDYISEEK

-317 NAEVEK
+317 NTEIEK
-323 ALLEAKNQADIGID
+323 ALLEVKDQVDIGID

-352 TRLKVTESNDD
+352 TRLKVTDSKDD

-368 PEGLNRIKALKDKT
+368 PEGFNRIKLLKDKT
-382 TVKHLSRYWQM
+382 SVKHLSRYWQM

-405 NPLAALEMA
+405 KPLAALEMA
-414 IIRMAYISDLPTP
+414 IIRMSYISDLPTP
-427 DEIIKKIEGN
+427 DEIIKKIEEGN
-437 DLKLTEKKSPNSE
+437 AESSEKKSPNSE
-450 LKNSV
+450 INNSI
-455 KAIPTVSVKSVQ
+455 KIIPTVSVKPVQ
-467 QEKIIEETSDTDP
+467 QEKIIEENNQVDP
-480 KSFEDIIELVRLKK
+480 KSFEDIIELVRLNK

-516 ELNILNS
+516 ELNILNN

-529 TLSSKLQEWTKEKWL
+529 TLSNKLQEWTNEKWL
-544 VVSSSS
+544 IVSSSAK
-550 EGQKTIKEVRDD
+550 GQKTIKEVRDD
-562 DEFETRSLIKEHP
+562 DKFELQSLIKEHP
-575 IYTKASME
+575 IYTKAKME
-583 FDNVDIIS
+583 FDTVDITS
-591 IEEVSK
+591 IEEVPK
-597 LSLVNDKINDKDD
+597 LSLVSNENNDKED
-610 KVENK
+610 KVEDK

>member
-1 LIILY
+1 M
-6 NLIEDILD
+6 D
-14 TSDNIE
+14 TSDNMDK
-20 ETNDPAFGSSP
+20 TNDLPLDSSP
-31 TIVDE
+31 TMVDE
-36 SQNNFLSEVEENKE
+36 NQNNFFSEVEENRE
-50 KSTLKNS
+50 KSFFKNS

-118 YETETINEPNI
+118 YETETVNEPNI
-129 EMSELGRHCLEI
+129 DMPEIGKHCQEI

-204 PPSHVKF
+204 PPTHVKF

-238 HDMIKS
+238 HDMIK
-244 LLNNV
+244 LLINNV
-249 CEKEMVSVE
+249 CEKEMISIE

-317 NAEVEK
+317 NTEVEK
-323 ALLEAKNQADIGID
+323 ALTEAKDQVDIGID

-352 TRLKVTESNDD
+352 TRLKVTDSNDD

-368 PEGLNRIKALKDKT
+368 PEGFDRIRSLKDKT
-382 TVKHLSRYWQM
+382 SVKYLSRYWQM

-405 NPLAALEMA
+405 KPLAALEMA

-427 DEIIKKIEGN
+427 DEIIKKIEGDN
-437 DLKLTEKKSPNSE
+437 VKPSEKKTSNSE
-450 LKNSV
+450 LNNSI
-455 KAIPTVSVKSVQ
+455 KAIPAVSVKPVQ
-467 QEKIIEETSDTDP
+467 QEKIIEESSYADP
-480 KSFEDIIELVRLKK
+480 KSFKDVIELIRLNK

-504 NVSLVSFEKGKI
+504 NVSLVSFERGKI
-516 ELNILNS
+516 ELNILNN
-523 DEKILF
+523 DEKILS
-529 TLSSKLQEWTKEKWL
+529 TLSNKLQELTHEKWSI
-544 VVSSSS
+544 VSSLS
-550 EGQKTIKEVRDD
+550 EGQKTIKEARDD
-562 DEFETRSLIKEHP
+562 DEFEVRSLIKEHP
-575 IYTKASME
+575 IYKEALNE

-591 IEEVSK
+591 IEEVPK
-597 LSLVNDKINDKDD
+597 LSLVGNENDDKDD
-610 KVENK
+610 RVENK

>member
-1 LIILY
+1 
-6 NLIEDILD
+6 LD

-20 ETNDPAFGSSP
+20 ETNDSVLDSSP
-31 TIVDE
+31 TMVDE
-36 SQNNFLSEVEENKE
+36 NQDNFLSEVEENKE
-50 KSTLKNS
+50 KSSSKNS

-118 YETETINEPNI
+118 YETETVNEPDI
-129 EMSELGRHCLEI
+129 DMLELGKHCLEI

-238 HDMIKS
+238 KDMIK
-244 LLNNV
+244 LLINKV
-249 CEKEMVSVE
+249 CEKEMVSIE

-286 SNDGNISEEK
+286 SNDGNISEKK

-317 NAEVEK
+317 NTEIEK
-323 ALLEAKNQADIGID
+323 ALLEVKNQVDIGID

-352 TRLKVTESNDD
+352 TRLKVTDSKDD

-368 PEGLNRIKALKDKT
+368 PDGFNRIKLLKDKIS
-382 TVKHLSRYWQM
+382 VKHLSRYWQM

-400 IKNFS
+400 VKNFS
-405 NPLAALEMA
+405 KPLAALEMA
-414 IIRMAYISDLPTP
+414 IIRMSYISDLPTP
-427 DEIIKKIEGN
+427 DEIIKKIEEN
-437 DLKLTEKKSPNSE
+437 KTESSEKKSHNSDPN
-450 LKNSV
+450 NSIKV
-455 KAIPTVSVKSVQ
+455 VPTVSVKSVQ
-467 QEKIIEETSDTDP
+467 QEKIIEENREVDP
-480 KSFEDIIELVRLKK
+480 KSFEDIIELVRLNK

-504 NVSLVSFEKGKI
+504 NVSLVSFAKGKI
-516 ELNILNS
+516 ELNILNN
-523 DEKILF
+523 DEGILI
-529 TLSSKLQEWTKEKWL
+529 TLSNKLQEWTNEKWL
-544 VVSSSS
+544 IVSSSIQ
-550 EGQKTIKEVRDD
+550 GQKTIKEVRDD
-562 DEFETRSLIKEHP
+562 DKFELQSLIKEHP
-575 IYTKASME
+575 IYTKALME
-583 FDNVDIIS
+583 FDTVDITS
-591 IEEVSK
+591 IEEVPK
-597 LSLVNDKINDKDD
+597 LSLVSNENND
-610 KVENK
+610 KVEDK

>member
-1 LIILY
+1 M
-6 NLIEDILD
+6 D

-20 ETNDPAFGSSP
+20 ETNDLAFGSSP

>member
-1 LIILY
+1 M
-6 NLIEDILD
+6 D

-20 ETNDPAFGSSP
+20 ETNDSALDSSP
-31 TIVDE
+31 TMVDE
-36 SQNNFLSEVEENKE
+36 NQDNFLSEVEENKE
-50 KSTLKNS
+50 KSSSKNS

-129 EMSELGRHCLEI
+129 DMLELGKHCLEI

-155 SRTGIADIREI
+155 SRTGISDIREI

-204 PPSHVKF
+204 PPPHVKF

-238 HDMIKS
+238 HDMIK
-244 LLNNV
+244 LLISKV
-249 CEKEMVSVE
+249 CEKEMVSIE

-317 NAEVEK
+317 NTEIEK
-323 ALLEAKNQADIGID
+323 ALLEVKDQVDIGTD

-352 TRLKVTESNDD
+352 TRLKVTDSNDD

-368 PEGLNRIKALKDKT
+368 PDGFSRIKSLKDKIS
-382 TVKHLSRYWQM
+382 VKHLSRYWQM

-405 NPLAALEMA
+405 KPLAALEMA
-414 IIRMAYISDLPTP
+414 IIRMSYISDLPTP

-437 DLKLTEKKSPNSE
+437 KTELSEKKSPNS
-450 LKNSV
+450 KVNSTNSEANSTIKV
-455 KAIPTVSVKSVQ
+455 VPAVSVKPVQ
-467 QEKIIEETSDTDP
+467 QEKIIEENREFVP
-480 KSFEDIIELVRLKK
+480 KSFEDIIELVRLNK

-516 ELNILNS
+516 ELNILNN

-529 TLSSKLQEWTKEKWL
+529 TLSNKLQEWTNEKWL
-544 VVSSSS
+544 IVSSSAQ
-550 EGQKTIKEVRDD
+550 GQKTIKEVRDND
-562 DEFETRSLIKEHP
+562 KFELQSLIKEHP
-575 IYTKASME
+575 IYKKAIME
-583 FDNVDIIS
+583 FDIVDITS
-591 IEEVSK
+591 IEEVPK
-597 LSLVNDKINDKDD
+597 LSLVSNENNYKDD
-610 KVENK
+610 KVEDK

>member
-1 LIILY
+1 M
-6 NLIEDILD
+6 D

-244 LLNNV
+244 LLSNV

-467 QEKIIEETSDTDP
+467 QEKIIEETSDTNP

>member
-1 LIILY
+1 M
-6 NLIEDILD
+6 D

-83 KNAFKTNRI
+83 RNAFKTNRI

-529 TLSSKLQEWTKEKWL
+529 TLSNKLQEWTKEKWL

-575 IYTKASME
+575 IYNKASME

-591 IEEVSK
+591 IEEVPK
-597 LSLVNDKINDKDD
+597 LSLVDDKINDIDD
-610 KVENK
+610 KVEDK

>member
-1 LIILY
+1 M
-6 NLIEDILD
+6 D

-20 ETNDPAFGSSP
+20 ETNDTVLDSSP
-31 TIVDE
+31 TMADE
-36 SQNNFLSEVEENKE
+36 NQDNFLSEVEENKE
-50 KSTLKNS
+50 KSSSKNS

-118 YETETINEPNI
+118 YETEAINKPNI
-129 EMSELGRHCLEI
+129 DMSELGKHCLEI

-238 HDMIKS
+238 HDMIK
-244 LLNNV
+244 LLINKV
-249 CEKEMVSVE
+249 CKKEMVSIE

-317 NAEVEK
+317 NTEIEK
-323 ALLEAKNQADIGID
+323 ALLEVKDQVDIGID

-352 TRLKVTESNDD
+352 TRLKVTDSNDD

-368 PEGLNRIKALKDKT
+368 PEGFSRIKSLKDKIS
-382 TVKHLSRYWQM
+382 VKHLSRYWQM

-405 NPLAALEMA
+405 KSLAALEMA
-414 IIRMAYISDLPTP
+414 IIRMSYISDLPTP
-427 DEIIKKIEGN
+427 DEIIKKIEEN
-437 DLKLTEKKSPNSE
+437 KTESSEKKSPNSE
-450 LKNSV
+450 TNNNIKV
-455 KAIPTVSVKSVQ
+455 VPTVSVKPVQ
-467 QEKIIEETSDTDP
+467 QEKIIEENREFDP
-480 KSFEDIIELVRLKK
+480 KGFEDIIELVRLNK

-516 ELNILNS
+516 ELNILNN

-529 TLSSKLQEWTKEKWL
+529 NLSNKLQEWTNEKWL
-544 VVSSSS
+544 IVSSSAQ
-550 EGQKTIKEVRDD
+550 GQKTIQELRDD
-562 DEFETRSLIKEHP
+562 DKFELQSLIKEHP
-575 IYTKASME
+575 IYKKTIME
-583 FDNVDIIS
+583 FDIVDITS
-591 IEEVSK
+591 IEEVPK
-597 LSLVNDKINDKDD
+597 LSLVSNENNDKDD
-610 KVENK
+610 KVEDE

>member
-1 LIILY
+1 
-6 NLIEDILD
+6 LD

-20 ETNDPAFGSSP
+20 ETNDPVLDTSP
-31 TIVDE
+31 TMPDE
-36 SQNNFLSEVEENKE
+36 NQDNFLSEVEENKE
-50 KSTLKNS
+50 KFSSKNS

-129 EMSELGRHCLEI
+129 DMPELGKHCLEI

-204 PPSHVKF
+204 PPTHVKF

-238 HDMIKS
+238 HDMIK
-244 LLNNV
+244 LLISKV
-249 CEKEMVSVE
+249 CEKEMVSIE

-264 IAKASGGSA
+264 IAKVSGGSA

-296 IRQML
+296 FRQML

-317 NAEVEK
+317 NTEIEK
-323 ALLEAKNQADIGID
+323 ALLEVKDQVDIGID

-352 TRLKVTESNDD
+352 TRLKVTDSNDD

-368 PEGLNRIKALKDKT
+368 PEGFIRIKSLKDKIS
-382 TVKHLSRYWQM
+382 VKHLSRYWQM
-393 ILKASSE
+393 ILKSSSE

-405 NPLAALEMA
+405 KPLAALEMA
-414 IIRMAYISDLPTP
+414 IIRMSYISDLPTP
-427 DEIIKKIEGN
+427 DEIIKKIEEN
-437 DLKLTEKKSPNSE
+437 KTESSEKKSPNSE
-450 LKNSV
+450 VHSTIKI
-455 KAIPTVSVKSVQ
+455 APTASEKPVQ
-467 QEKIIEETSDTDP
+467 QEKIIEENREIDP
-480 KSFEDIIELVRLKK
+480 KSFEDIIELVRLNK

-516 ELNILNS
+516 ELNILNN
-523 DEKILF
+523 DEKILI
-529 TLSSKLQEWTKEKWL
+529 TLSNKLQEWTNEKW
-544 VVSSSS
+544 VIVSSSAL
-550 EGQKTIKEVRDD
+550 GQKTIKEIKDAD
-562 DEFETRSLIKEHP
+562 KFELQSSIKEHP
-575 IYTKASME
+575 IYKKAIME
-583 FDNVDIIS
+583 FDTVNITS
-591 IEEVSK
+591 IEEVPK
-597 LSLVNDKINDKDD
+597 LSLVSNENNDKNDTVED
-610 KVENK
+610 K

>member
-1 LIILY
+1 M
-6 NLIEDILD
+6 D

-20 ETNDPAFGSSP
+20 ETNDTVLDSSP
-31 TIVDE
+31 TMADE
-36 SQNNFLSEVEENKE
+36 NQDNFLSEVEENKE
-50 KSTLKNS
+50 KSSSKNS

-118 YETETINEPNI
+118 YETEAINKPNI
-129 EMSELGRHCLEI
+129 DMSELGKHCLEI

-238 HDMIKS
+238 HDMIK
-244 LLNNV
+244 LLINKV
-249 CEKEMVSVE
+249 CKKEMVSIE

-317 NAEVEK
+317 NTEIEK
-323 ALLEAKNQADIGID
+323 ALLEVKDQVDIGID

-352 TRLKVTESNDD
+352 TRLKVTDSNDD

-368 PEGLNRIKALKDKT
+368 PEGFSRIKSLKDKIS
-382 TVKHLSRYWQM
+382 VKHLSRYWQM

-405 NPLAALEMA
+405 KSLAALEMA
-414 IIRMAYISDLPTP
+414 IIRMSYISDLPTP
-427 DEIIKKIEGN
+427 DEIIKKIEEN
-437 DLKLTEKKSPNSE
+437 KTESSEKKSPNSE
-450 LKNSV
+450 TNNNIKV
-455 KAIPTVSVKSVQ
+455 VPTVSVKPVQ
-467 QEKIIEETSDTDP
+467 QEKIIEENSEFDP
-480 KSFEDIIELVRLKK
+480 KGFEDIIELVRLNK

-516 ELNILNS
+516 ELNILNN

-529 TLSSKLQEWTKEKWL
+529 NLSNKLQEWTNEKWL
-544 VVSSSS
+544 IVSSSAQ
-550 EGQKTIKEVRDD
+550 GQKTIKEVRDD
-562 DEFETRSLIKEHP
+562 DKFELQSLIKEHP
-575 IYTKASME
+575 IYKKTIME
-583 FDNVDIIS
+583 FDIVDITS
-591 IEEVSK
+591 IEEVPK
-597 LSLVNDKINDKDD
+597 LSLVSNENNDKDD
-610 KVENK
+610 KVEDK

>member
-1 LIILY
+1 M
-6 NLIEDILD
+6 D
-14 TSDNIE
+14 TSDNME
-20 ETNDPAFGSSP
+20 ETNDSVLGSSP
-31 TIVDE
+31 TMVDE
-36 SQNNFLSEVEENKE
+36 SQNNFLSEVEENSE
-50 KSTLKNS
+50 KSSSKNS

-129 EMSELGRHCLEI
+129 EMSGLGKHCQEI

-204 PPSHVKF
+204 PPPHVKF

-244 LLNNV
+244 LINNV
-249 CEKEMVSVE
+249 CEKEMVSIE
-258 DPIIDL
+258 DQIIDL

-273 RDSLSLLDQAMAL
+273 RDSLSLLDQAIAL

-306 SRIIDLYEFIS
+306 NRIIDLYEFIS

-323 ALLEAKNQADIGID
+323 ALLEAKDQADTGID

-368 PEGLNRIKALKDKT
+368 PEGLNRIKSLKDKT

-437 DLKLTEKKSPNSE
+437 SSELSEKKSPNSE
-450 LKNSV
+450 LNNSA
-455 KAIPTVSVKSVQ
+455 KSIPAVSVKSVQ
-467 QEKIIEETSDTDP
+467 QEKIIEESSDADP
-480 KSFEDIIELVRLKK
+480 KSFEDIIELVRLNK

-529 TLSSKLQEWTKEKWL
+529 TLSNKLQEWTKEKWL

-575 IYTKASME
+575 IYNKASME

-591 IEEVSK
+591 IEEVPK
-597 LSLVNDKINDKDD
+597 LSLVDDKINDIDD
-610 KVENK
+610 KVEDK

>member
-1 LIILY
+1 M
-6 NLIEDILD
+6 D

-20 ETNDPAFGSSP
+20 ETNDSVLDPSP
-31 TIVDE
+31 TMADE
-36 SQNNFLSEVEENKE
+36 NQNNFLSEVEENSE
-50 KSTLKNS
+50 KPSSKNS

-118 YETETINEPNI
+118 YETETISEPNI
-129 EMSELGRHCLEI
+129 DMSELGKHCLEI

-204 PPSHVKF
+204 PPPHVKF

-238 HDMIKS
+238 NDMIK
-244 LLNNV
+244 LLINKV
-249 CEKEMVSVE
+249 CEKEMVSIE
-258 DPIIDL
+258 EPIIDL
-264 IAKASGGSA
+264 IARASGGSA

-306 SRIIDLYEFIS
+306 GRIIDLYEFIS
-317 NAEVEK
+317 NIEIEK
-323 ALLEAKNQADIGID
+323 ALLEVKDQVDIGID
-337 PVNLIESLGDLIHEL
+337 PINLVESLGDLIHEL
-352 TRLKVTESNDD
+352 TRLKVTDSNDD

-368 PEGLNRIKALKDKT
+368 PEGFNRIKSLKDKT
-382 TVKHLSRYWQM
+382 SVKHLSRYWQM

-405 NPLAALEMA
+405 KPLAALEMA
-414 IIRMAYISDLPTP
+414 IIRMSYISDLPTP
-427 DEIIKKIEGN
+427 DEIIKKIEEKN
-437 DLKLTEKKSPNSE
+437 TELSEKKSPDSEINNSI
-450 LKNSV
+450 KVTPTFSV
-455 KAIPTVSVKSVQ
+455 KPVQ
-467 QEKIIEETSDTDP
+467 QEKIIEENCDTDL
-480 KSFEDIIELVRLKK
+480 KSFEDIIELVKLNK

-504 NVSLVSFEKGKI
+504 NVSLVSFERGKI
-516 ELNILNS
+516 ELNILNN

-529 TLSSKLQEWTKEKWL
+529 TLSNKLQEWTHEKWL
-544 VVSSSS
+544 VVSSSLQ
-550 EGQKTIKEVRDD
+550 GKKTIKEVRDD
-562 DEFETRSLIKEHP
+562 EEFELQSLIKEHP
-575 IYTKASME
+575 IYKKAIME
-583 FDNVDIIS
+583 FDTVEISS
-591 IEEVSK
+591 IEEVPK
-597 LSLVNDKINDKDD
+597 LSLVSNKNNDKED
-610 KVENK
+610 KVKDK